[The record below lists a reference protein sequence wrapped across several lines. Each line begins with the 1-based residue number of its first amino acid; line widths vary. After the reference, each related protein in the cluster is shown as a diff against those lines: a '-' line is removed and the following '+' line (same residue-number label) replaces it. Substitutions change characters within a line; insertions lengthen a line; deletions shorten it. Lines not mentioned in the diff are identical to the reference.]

1 MSRTLQINGLLLFLV
16 VLIPGVKSQSTIG
29 SEQFF
34 EQAISMI
41 PQLQTSVLNEER
53 DVNFPWIEEY
63 EFRTETRDFD
73 PEDQE
78 YTLRLSPSTPRIRRA
93 QKALYKHYL
102 NTPKFENRELICD
115 ALLDANVD
123 WTSLFLIERNIEL
136 LIQLAIIYDDKDKV
150 FQKMMSSSE
159 IPIEKIIDLESDR
172 TDLKFALQ
180 ELKIEKQKILIK
192 YNFNDVFLDFA
203 DFINVGGI
211 ASRVRENLVAS
222 NFSSLEEIAYEQ
234 EEVKKEIDLELA
246 EKRQI
251 FDFAQVRYE
260 GPHTDFLNERLSLSV
275 GLRIPNSGNRKLRI
289 KELEF
294 RQEDLI
300 QESKRERFEIENRF
314 EQIMFD
320 LKLNIEKWQVFTSL
334 MSDEETKLSSWKS
347 RISGSADFTPLI
359 LLEIEERKIEM
370 ELKQLEIVEDVL
382 DDYLRYLNQSGVFC
396 NGQYDSFLRE

>member
-1 MSRTLQINGLLLFLV
+1 MQINGLLLFLV